1 MPTVPTVQIADD
13 QAHIDAVKA
22 GMWGA
27 VNGPRGTARVIG
39 VGAQYTIAGKTG
51 TAQKVSRKGNISLN
65 PNQLALNQR
74 HQALF
79 IAYAP
84 AENPQIAVAVV
95 VEHGGFGATT
105 AAPIARKMMDAWLL
119 PRLPG
124 VKIPAVVTPDSAAP
138 LSPPTTVTTHS
149 ATVPQDEADDL

>member
-1 MPTVPTVQIADD
+1 
-13 QAHIDAVKA
+13 
-22 GMWGA
+22 MWGT
-27 VNGPRGTARVIG
+27 VNGSRGTARAIA

-79 IAYAP
+79 IGYAP
-84 AENPQIAVAVV
+84 AENPKIAVAVV

-119 PRLPG
+119 PKLPPTQA
-124 VKIPAVVTPDSAAP
+124 PAEPAKATNAAP
-138 LSPPTTVTTHS
+138 VP
-149 ATVPQDEADDL
+149 ATPAPDATP

>member
-1 MPTVPTVQIADD
+1 MMPTVQIAND
-13 QAHIDAVKA
+13 QAHINAVKE
-22 GMWGA
+22 GMWGT
-27 VNGPRGTARVIG
+27 VNGSRGTARAIA

-119 PRLPG
+119 P
-124 VKIPAVVTPDSAAP
+124 KIPGAKIETLTTPG
-138 LSPPTTVTTHS
+138 TTTSTPSHTTETTS
-149 ATVPQDEADDL
+149 TVAVPQDEVDRP